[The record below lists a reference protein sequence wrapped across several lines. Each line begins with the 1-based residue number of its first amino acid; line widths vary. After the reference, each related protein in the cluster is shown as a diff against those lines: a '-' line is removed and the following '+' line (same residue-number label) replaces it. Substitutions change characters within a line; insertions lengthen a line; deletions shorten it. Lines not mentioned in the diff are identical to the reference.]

1 MMKKFLSFLVLVL
14 VSVFLVSC
22 GEPKK
27 KEIQL
32 SNQEVATM
40 ASAVS
45 VSVDGKDVIS
55 LESNID
61 LKVVLKGAEDS
72 EVGDIELIA
81 KGEVAMYADLD
92 EFSSSYIYVKV
103 DAKYEINGN
112 LEGFIFSL
120 MGIDESELT
129 EEDKANFLAM
139 MNLDFPRN
147 ASVVGKV
154 YVIAGVAYV
163 DATIITDGVELKV
176 KRYEEVFSE
185 EEFNEWKEELDSE
198 KIEISEMDIEELLE
212 VANLKTYKVGDAN
225 LFEISLTK
233 EKFEEAIL
241 AAIEEA
247 GDYDAPVP
255 DFTITHNGPF
265 DAKLS
270 VKFQE
275 TIEEVKAAAKMN
287 LGIEFAMD
295 MGGGMNLEQKILV
308 TNDFTFELNFKGKM
322 PKGLPKA
329 EDMKDYA
336 YGLDF
341 DFLPDSRVR

>member
-1 MMKKFLSFLVLVL
+1 MGL
-14 VSVFLVSC
+14 
-22 GEPKK
+22 
-27 KEIQL
+27 
-32 SNQEVATM
+32 
-40 ASAVS
+40 
-45 VSVDGKDVIS
+45 D
-55 LESNID
+55 
-61 LKVVLKGAEDS
+61 DS
-72 EVGDIELIA
+72 EL
-81 KGEVAMYADLD
+81 
-92 EFSSSYIYVKV
+92 S
-103 DAKYEINGN
+103 
-112 LEGFIFSL
+112 
-120 MGIDESELT
+120 

-147 ASVVGKV
+147 ASIVGKL

-163 DATIITDGVELKV
+163 DATVITDGVELKI
-176 KRYEEVFSE
+176 KRYEEVFTE
-185 EEFNEWKEELDSE
+185 EEFNEWKEGLGSE
-198 KIEISEMDIEELLE
+198 NLEISELDIEELLE
-212 VANLKTYKVGDAN
+212 VADLKTYKVGDAN

-241 AAIEEA
+241 AAIAKAEGDEA
-247 GDYDAPVP
+247 PAP
-255 DFTITHNGPF
+255 DLTITHNGAF

-275 TIEEVKAAAKMN
+275 AIEEVKAIAKMD

-295 MGGGMNLEQKILV
+295 LGGGRNLQQEILV

-341 DFLPDSRVR
+341 DFLPSNRAE

>member
-45 VSVDGKDVIS
+45 VNVDGKNVIS
-55 LESNID
+55 LETKID

-72 EVGDIELIA
+72 EVGDIELIE
-81 KGEVAMYADLD
+81 KGEAAMYADLD
-92 EFSSSYIYVKV
+92 EFSSSYIYAKV
-103 DAKYEINGN
+103 DANYEINGN
-112 LEGFIFSL
+112 LEDFIFSV
-120 MGIDESELT
+120 MGLYDSELS

-147 ASVVGKV
+147 ASIVGKL

-163 DATIITDGVELKV
+163 DATVITDGVELKI
-176 KRYEEVFSE
+176 KRYEEVFTE
-185 EEFNEWKEELDSE
+185 EEFNEWKEGLGSE
-198 KIEISEMDIEELLE
+198 NLEISELDIEELLE
-212 VANLKTYKVGDAN
+212 VADLKTYKVGDAN

-241 AAIEEA
+241 AAIAKAEGDEA
-247 GDYDAPVP
+247 PAP
-255 DFTITHNGPF
+255 DLTITHNGAF

-275 TIEEVKAAAKMN
+275 AIEEVKAIAKMD

-295 MGGGMNLEQKILV
+295 LGGGRNLQQEILV
-308 TNDFTFELNFKGKM
+308 TNNFTFELNFKGKM

-341 DFLPDSRVR
+341 DFLPSNRAE